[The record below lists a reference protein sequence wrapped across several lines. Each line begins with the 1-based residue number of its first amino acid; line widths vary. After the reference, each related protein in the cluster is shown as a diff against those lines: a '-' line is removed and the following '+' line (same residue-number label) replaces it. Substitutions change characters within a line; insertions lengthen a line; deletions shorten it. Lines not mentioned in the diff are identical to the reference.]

1 VLSLI
6 ERNELISSDKFLS
19 HTLICPDCVY
29 LKSDFFFRKGE
40 WRGEVQLPLY
50 MRRDFKGKNLIV
62 GHSDISIGR
71 SQRTLARCLGAKT
84 LWGVNTEHRK
94 AFASSLPLGVTNDSG
109 ETKLHKLFGD
119 TSHLAAA
126 DSTPFRLNFD
136 GSIYANFNV
145 ETNRA
150 VRGPLLE
157 QLRLQGANV
166 EMPELSPQ
174 GRIQYLRN
182 LRSHSLVPC
191 PEGNGVDTHRLWETL
206 YMGGTPVVI
215 SNKIVNSLINGLPVI
230 VLENWK
236 QLKDY
241 RLMQELWMGLNSRSY
256 SFVELGVTHWI
267 KQICLNARMKNE
279 E

>member
-1 VLSLI
+1 MLSLI

-19 HTLICPDCVY
+19 HALTCPDCVY

-40 WRGEVQLPLY
+40 WRGEVQLPLFK
-50 MRRDFKGKNLIV
+50 RRDFKGKNLIV

-71 SQRTLARCLGAKT
+71 SQRTLAHCLGAKT
-84 LWGVNTEHRK
+84 LWGINTEPRK
-94 AFASSLPLGVTNDSG
+94 VFASSLPLGVTNDSC

-119 TSHLAAA
+119 TSHLSAA
-126 DSTPFRLNFD
+126 DSTPFRLDFD

-215 SNKIVNSLINGLPVI
+215 SNKIVNSLIKDLPVI
-230 VLENWK
+230 VLKNWE

-241 RLMQELWMGLNSRSY
+241 RLMQELWMNLNSRSY
-256 SFVELGVTHWI
+256 SFVELSVTHWI
-267 KQICLNARMKNE
+267 KQICLNTRMQNGD
-279 E
+279 

>member
-6 ERNELISSDKFLS
+6 ERNELISSDKFLF
-19 HTLICPDCVY
+19 HTFTCSDCVY

-40 WRGEVQLPLY
+40 WRGEIQLPLY

-62 GHSDISIGR
+62 GHSDISVGW
-71 SQRTLARCLGAKT
+71 SQRTLARYLGAKT
-84 LWGVNTEHRK
+84 LWGVNTEPRK
-94 AFASSLPLGVTNDSG
+94 TLASSLPLGVTNDSS

-119 TSHLAAA
+119 ASHLAAA
-126 DSTPFRLNFD
+126 DSTPFRHDFD

-166 EMPELSPQ
+166 EMPELSPR

-215 SNKIVNSLINGLPVI
+215 SNKIVNSLINDLPVI
-230 VLENWK
+230 VLENWE

-241 RLMQELWMGLNSRSY
+241 RLMQELWMNLNSRSY
-256 SFVELGVTHWI
+256 SFAELSVTHWI
-267 KQICLNARMKNE
+267 KQICLNARMENGE
-279 E
+279 